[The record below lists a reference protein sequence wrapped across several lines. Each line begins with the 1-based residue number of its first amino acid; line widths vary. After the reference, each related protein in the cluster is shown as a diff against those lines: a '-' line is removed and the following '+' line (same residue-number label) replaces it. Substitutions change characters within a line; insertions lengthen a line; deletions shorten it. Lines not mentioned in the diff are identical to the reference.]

1 MSDDKRKIL
10 EMIGA
15 GTITPEEGEKLLDAL
30 SRSDERKDEAE
41 SPDFKNKSLY
51 IDVRSKNKEEN
62 KEKVHIRIPFPLLK
76 AGINIMALIPKEAKE
91 NIDSKLKEKNIDFN
105 LNNLSD
111 GNVQDFI
118 KAVEDVS
125 IEVEDEDDFIQ
136 IYCR

>member
-1 MSDDKRKIL
+1 MGDDKRKIL

-30 SRSDERKDEAE
+30 SRSDERKDDEV
-41 SPDFKNKSLY
+41 PDFKNKSLY
-51 IDVRSKNKEEN
+51 IDVRSKKKEEN
-62 KEKVHIRIPFPLLK
+62 KEKVHIRIPFTLLK
-76 AGINIMALIPKEAKE
+76 AGINIMAMIPKEAKE

-105 LNNLSD
+105 LNSLSE
-111 GNVQDFI
+111 GNVQEFI
-118 KAVEDVS
+118 KAVEDVA